1 MQPKGLPPPAHLG
14 ACPVVGKE
22 GSRCSQEAGSV
33 PHDNEASSDLDL
45 EQLLEDV
52 GEEPEQLEEPQ
63 CGDDPGEFTTT
74 FEE

>member
-1 MQPKGLPPPAHLG
+1 M
-14 ACPVVGKE
+14 VEKE
-22 GSRCSQEAGSV
+22 GWQCPQETGSV
-33 PHDNEASSDLDL
+33 APVDEASSDLDL

-63 CGDDPGEFTTT
+63 CGDDPGEFTSAF